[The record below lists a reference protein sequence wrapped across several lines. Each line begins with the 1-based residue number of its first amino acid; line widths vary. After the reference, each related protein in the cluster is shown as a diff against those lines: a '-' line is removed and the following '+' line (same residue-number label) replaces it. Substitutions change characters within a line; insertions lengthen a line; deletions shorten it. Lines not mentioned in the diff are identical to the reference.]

1 MIKTPDSIKLKH
13 FDNVYRAL
21 INITNNADEDCPSE
35 FRSKHF
41 RSALEDAYYIIGTID
56 EEVLNSDRA
65 DEPPSIEF

>member
-1 MIKTPDSIKLKH
+1 MKTPDAIKLKY
-13 FDNVYRAL
+13 FDDVYRAL

-41 RSALEDAYYIIGTID
+41 RRALEDAYDAIGTVD

-65 DEPPSIEF
+65 DEEPPPIKF